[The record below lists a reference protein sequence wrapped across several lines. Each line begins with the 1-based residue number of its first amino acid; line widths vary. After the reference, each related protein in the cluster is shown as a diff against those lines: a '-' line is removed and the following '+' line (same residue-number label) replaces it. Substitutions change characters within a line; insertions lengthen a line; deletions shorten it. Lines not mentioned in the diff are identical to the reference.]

1 MILGDWLAIAA
12 VLTGLLTSVVTIR
25 AIAARYGF
33 SSEGS
38 RKSVHVVMGIGCCAF
53 PWIFTHPTP
62 VWILAALATLPIL
75 ALRFIP
81 AVRSAFGNVLH
92 GISRPSYGEILFA
105 PAVAA
110 VFHLSGG
117 NVILH
122 LIPVLIL
129 TLADAAGAM
138 AGTRWGKHIYTSGGG
153 LKSIEGSGCFLL
165 VAFASILIP
174 LLLLGSVDFAHAI
187 WIALIL
193 ATLAMMAEGFSD
205 RGFDNI
211 VLPIGCFFILERL
224 LPLEIPSLA
233 GRFIV
238 LILLLTLVLTGS
250 RWSSLSGAALLGSAM
265 LGYGCAVLADWRYA
279 IPPSAVFIS
288 HVVTTGKHNL
298 THNFQHRLDV
308 VTSHVIACMPWVLA
322 SATDLIPPD
331 VGLIGISLSM
341 ATQLALLDHATL
353 RRTGNKLQPAR
364 SLGKGLLFAAAP
376 ALALLGTTLQTTI
389 VPVAI
394 NALATLILLP
404 LNNRAGIAFETNHS
418 SALWFGKGLAS
429 LIASLPAL
437 LLL

>member
-1 MILGDWLAIAA
+1 MTPGEWLAIAA
-12 VLTGLLTSVVTIR
+12 VLTGLLATVIIIR
-25 AIAARYGF
+25 TIAARCGF

-53 PWIFTHPTP
+53 PWIFAHPTP
-62 VWILAALATLPIL
+62 VWILAALATAPIL
-75 ALRFIP
+75 ALRLIP
-81 AVRSAFGNVLH
+81 PVRAAFGNVLH

-138 AGTRWGKHIYTSGGG
+138 AGTRWGKHIYASGGG
-153 LKSIEGSGCFLL
+153 LKSIEGSGSFLL

-174 LLLLGSVDFAHAI
+174 LLLLSPTPTANAI
-187 WIALIL
+187 LIALIL

-211 VLPIGCFFILERL
+211 VLPIGCFFVLQRL
-224 LPLEIPSLA
+224 LPLEIPSLT

-238 LILLLTLVLTGS
+238 LIILLTLVLTGS
-250 RWSSLSGAALLGSAM
+250 RWSSLSGAAILGSAM

-279 IPPSAVFIS
+279 LPPSAVFIS
-288 HVVTTGKHNL
+288 HVITTGKHNL

-308 VTSHVIACMPWVLA
+308 VTSHVIACIPWALA
-322 SATDLIPPD
+322 SATGILSPE
-331 VGLIGISLSM
+331 VGLVGISLAM
-341 ATQLALLDHATL
+341 ATQLALLDNATL

-376 ALALLGTTLQTTI
+376 ALILLSIDYRTTI
-389 VPVAI
+389 LPVAI
-394 NALATLILLP
+394 NIVITLILLP
-404 LNNRAGIAFETNHS
+404 LNTRAGIAFETKYS